1 MNYLLYLDDLKLFAK
16 SKYEL
21 ESLLNVVKLFSSS
34 MHMTFGLNN
43 CATASVVRGKL
54 VESTDMTL
62 IYNVTIQ
69 ALDVF
74 DSRNYLGLFEMKLS
88 KIQKSS

>member
-1 MNYLLYLDDLKLFAK
+1 MFWKKNELKLNYLLYLDDLKLFAK

-34 MHMTFGLNN
+34 IHMNFGLNK
-43 CATASVVRGKL
+43 CATASVVRAKL

-62 IYNVTIQ
+62 VYNVTIQ

-74 DSRNYLGLFEMKLS
+74 DLATIWDCLK
-88 KIQKSS
+88 